1 VKNFQI
7 IILIVFIAAAIFGV
21 LVFSGTIPLG
31 RDESAGQGTV
41 VLWGTLPSALI
52 SGALETFNQTHPS
65 FVTNYVEKSPETFD
79 RELLEAL
86 ASGAGPDLLFLPD
99 ELAYGY
105 ADKIFP
111 IPYESFPM
119 SAFKNT
125 FAGAGEVF
133 ATEEGI
139 LALPLAVDP
148 MVMYYN
154 RSILDAEGVI
164 NPPASWEELADLAPI
179 LTKKD
184 ENGRLAKSA
193 VALGQFSNITHAK
206 DILAG
211 LFMQRGN
218 PIVRQVEGAFVSELA
233 GGGYNFAPVLEF
245 YTRFADPLQSVYSWN
260 KSLPASVDSWSAENL
275 AFYMGYASELPTL
288 VSKNPNQNFLAAPFP
303 QISGV
308 NFKLTPAKVTGVAVS
323 RFSKNFNTAF
333 IAASEMATGPFAL
346 DISAALRTPPARRDL
361 LAGRPT
367 DSFSPVFY
375 SGALYARSWLDPSP
389 LNTDAIFRNMVE
401 KTLANTLSP
410 EDAITDAGA
419 KMQLL
424 LIRR

>member
-1 VKNFQI
+1 MKNFQI

-139 LALPLAVDP
+139 LA
-148 MVMYYN
+148 
-154 RSILDAEGVI
+154 
-164 NPPASWEELADLAPI
+164 
-179 LTKKD
+179 
-184 ENGRLAKSA
+184 
-193 VALGQFSNITHAK
+193 
-206 DILAG
+206 
-211 LFMQRGN
+211 
-218 PIVRQVEGAFVSELA
+218 
-233 GGGYNFAPVLEF
+233 
-245 YTRFADPLQSVYSWN
+245 
-260 KSLPASVDSWSAENL
+260 
-275 AFYMGYASELPTL
+275 
-288 VSKNPNQNFLAAPFP
+288 
-303 QISGV
+303 
-308 NFKLTPAKVTGVAVS
+308 
-323 RFSKNFNTAF
+323 
-333 IAASEMATGPFAL
+333 
-346 DISAALRTPPARRDL
+346 
-361 LAGRPT
+361 
-367 DSFSPVFY
+367 
-375 SGALYARSWLDPSP
+375 
-389 LNTDAIFRNMVE
+389 
-401 KTLANTLSP
+401 
-410 EDAITDAGA
+410 
-419 KMQLL
+419 
-424 LIRR
+424 